1 MRSRPEYFGKDGA
14 GKDDAGVEN
23 MQIFQII
30 SFILL
35 CFLFSLLPAY
45 AAEVSLEKVLPSP
58 ACAPGWVMDEKVTL
72 YNKDTLFDRIDGEA
86 ELYFPYGFEMLASAR
101 YASKQNPQIAVDADI
116 YKMGSLLDAFGMYAN
131 YRRKDDADIKIG
143 AEGTVSPSQLFFY
156 QGRYLVRLQVTGATS
171 LGQDVLLACARSIT
185 HNLPAE
191 TKRPKELEAL
201 MMPSVVQK
209 SERYIAQSLL
219 GYDFFRRGLMADTV
233 LKGEEAQVFVVL
245 EDSQD
250 AARKALEQYRENV
263 KTSGKDVR
271 VTETQG
277 RISLKAVDSL
287 YGNVL
292 VTQVGRHLV
301 GAIRFKN
308 TSLAEQ
314 LVDQIRKR
322 LGN

>member
-1 MRSRPEYFGKDGA
+1 MLTIRFLL
-14 GKDDAGVEN
+14 
-23 MQIFQII
+23 F
-30 SFILL
+30 LL
-35 CFLFSLLPAY
+35 CSFFVTLQVD
-45 AAEVSLEKVLPSP
+45 AADVSLEKVLPTP

-72 YNKDTLFDRIDGEA
+72 YNKDTLFDRINGEA

-101 YASKQNPQIAVDADI
+101 YASKQNPQIAVDADV

-143 AEGTVSPSQLFFY
+143 AEGTVSSSQLFFY
-156 QGRYLVRLQVTGATS
+156 QGRYLVRLQVTGTTS
-171 LGQDVLLACARSIT
+171 LGQDIFLACAQAIT
-185 HNLPAE
+185 QNLPAGIN
-191 TKRPKELEAL
+191 RPKELDAL
-201 MMPSVVQK
+201 MIRAVVRK

-219 GYDFFRRGLMADTV
+219 GYDFFRRGLIADAV
-233 LKGEEAQVFVVL
+233 LKGEESQVFVVL

-250 AARKALEQYRENV
+250 AARKALEQYQENV

-271 VTETQG
+271 VSETQG
-277 RISLKAVDSL
+277 RTSLKAVDSL

-292 VTQVGRHLV
+292 VTQVGRNLV

-308 TSLAEQ
+308 AALAEQ
-314 LVDQIRKR
+314 LVDQIRKQ